1 MNEEINCITNDGK
14 VAKNE
19 WQNDDSDF
27 FWLKFGQPG
36 VEIEVVQ
43 RTWLTKFKVLSVH
56 NSLLL

>member
-27 FWLKFGQPG
+27 FWYKFGQPG
-36 VEIEVVQ
+36 VEIVVVQ